1 MIKMR
6 GIVIVSWRTTCQ
18 ASKKV
23 FVQMRHKGGPPAGT
37 EIVLNDVNRGDKLCY
52 TDQWLSKVFR
62 VEVGGAC
69 TEEMHNKG

>member
-1 MIKMR
+1 
-6 GIVIVSWRTTCQ
+6 
-18 ASKKV
+18 
-23 FVQMRHKGGPPAGT
+23 MRHKGGPPAGT